1 MSFCCILI
9 IYWFISYY
17 VVLILYNYINV
28 MYWLFSCSVFSL
40 CLYIYNIICNH
51 ITIKLFQPCVIGFKQ
66 LSNLFQ
72 PFAIFF
78 QKGLLPALKSPIV
91 CIHSLFVVDI
101 LHDLIFFVV
110 HAQAFSIRNTDRL
123 VVGAQKAMCFPK
135 YITLSK
141 TILAFCCPYT
151 SLF

>member
-1 MSFCCILI
+1 MLCIDYSLVVCLVCVYTS
-9 IYWFISYY
+9 IYLSTWY
-17 VVLILYNYINV
+17 
-28 MYWLFSCSVFSL
+28 
-40 CLYIYNIICNH
+40 IICNH

-78 QKGLLPALKSPIV
+78 QKGLLPALKSQIV

-101 LHDLIFFVV
+101 LHDLMFFVV

-123 VVGAQKAMCFPK
+123 VVGAQKAICFPK
-135 YITLSK
+135 YI
-141 TILAFCCPYT
+141 IYII
-151 SLF
+151 

>member
-1 MSFCCILI
+1 M
-9 IYWFISYY
+9 
-17 VVLILYNYINV
+17 
-28 MYWLFSCSVFSL
+28 FSL
-40 CLYIYNIICNH
+40 CLYIYIYLSLSLSTWYIICNH
-51 ITIKLFQPCVIGFKQ
+51 IVIKLFQPCVIGFKQ

-72 PFAIFF
+72 PFAFFF
-78 QKGLLPALKSPIV
+78 QKGLMPALKSPIV

-101 LHDLIFFVV
+101 LHDFMFFVV
-110 HAQAFSIRNTDRL
+110 HAQAFSLRNTDRL
-123 VVGAQKAMCFPK
+123 VAGAQKAICSPK